1 MLSVFKKEMKTYF
14 STPVGFVVMFFLMV
28 FTGCYYVLSYHS
40 GVADISVVLSSI
52 ITIVFFVVPILT
64 MKLFADEK
72 RIKTDQLLF
81 TAPVSISS
89 VVIGKFLAVMAYFGI
104 YLFVIVVYNFMY
116 YAFGGQPSLLVFL
129 GNLIGFVLF
138 TSTLV
143 AIGIFISSLSEN
155 QVVSAIVSFSVSMFL
170 ILLDFVPSLF
180 GNNIFTKVISWL
192 SFTERYNS
200 FNQGIFDISNTVFF
214 LSLTATFLFL
224 TVRVIDKKRW
234 S

>member
-1 MLSVFKKEMKTYF
+1 MLAIFRKEMKTYF
-14 STPVGFVVMFFLMV
+14 STPVGYVMMFFLMV
-28 FTGCYYVLSYHS
+28 FTGCYYVLSYDS
-40 GVADISVVLSSI
+40 GVADMSVVLSSI
-52 ITIVFFVVPILT
+52 ITIVFFIVPVLT

-72 RIKTDQLLF
+72 RVKTDQLLF
-81 TAPVSISS
+81 TAPVSVQA
-89 VVIGKFLAVMAYFGI
+89 VVLGKFLAVMAYFGI
-104 YLFVIVVYNFMY
+104 YLVVVIFYNFLY

-129 GNLIGFVLF
+129 GNIFGFIFF
-138 TSTLV
+138 TASLV
-143 AIGIFISSLSEN
+143 SIGIFISALSEN

-180 GNNIFTKVISWL
+180 GDNIFTKIVTWI
-192 SFTERYNS
+192 SFTQRYS
-200 FNQGIFDISNTVFF
+200 YFNQGIFDISNVVFF